1 MAYFQGQTVSFREG
15 TTFETVGCVSDR
27 QKKPTLAGSLG
38 KSLAVAFVP
47 RRYIF
52 AFGTQRD
59 VHNVKT
65 CEILLS

>member
-1 MAYFQGQTVSFREG
+1 MDGWNTSFLLGWHIYVSFREG

-47 RRYIF
+47 EVHLRFRRS
-52 AFGTQRD
+52 T
-59 VHNVKT
+59 
-65 CEILLS
+65 